1 MSRRKITPDT
11 SPGRAPTIAPNVASA
26 ATPAAGLG
34 TAPAIEMHGITRVF
48 EGSERA
54 VLDHLDLVVERGEF
68 LAIIGPSGSGKSTL
82 LNAIG
87 LLDTPT
93 SGTYSLF
100 GKNTEGLSDRERDEM
115 RRDHLGFIFQSS
127 NMLLDE
133 TSTTN
138 ASMGLRVQGVPYGE
152 RLQRTE
158 ETLEFLGLSDRA
170 SIRTRYLSGGEK
182 QRCAIARALATR
194 PPLILADEPTGNL
207 DSHNS
212 AKVIEILQRINATG
226 CTVLVITHDPEVA
239 AAARRVIRIEDGQ
252 LHEQSRADLVIRIE
266 DGQLHEQS
274 RADLAT
280 VPVAEVPVAE
290 AVPAT
295 TDTPAEATVGAPV
308 DAPAT
313 LAVGEKPATH
323 RRGSFLTDDS
333 IEAISALTSR
343 PLRTLL
349 LGLSFALGVG
359 GLISASGMSESASYQ
374 VNQRLLGSEQ
384 STLYISDRDNDQN
397 MLGTYRQGESAQNV
411 ADRIS
416 ALDYVKNTGFV
427 SSVAPADVR
436 ITRFSPYE
444 DEPKTAIGLS
454 STSKTRLEQIGAR
467 MNPETLRALEQMNST
482 LTQQNVADRERAEQL
497 SGAIVSVSA
506 ARALGIIPE
515 DKAADNATT
524 EPRPGELPAVEY
536 GIKLGGLPQVAP
548 GVSIWVEGQLMP
560 VIGLFDPGNSGYE
573 FRNTVIVS
581 PGTLQRTGRGQVTYI
596 AETERGY
603 GKAVAKAIPL
613 TLKPAEPSQINVETP
628 SDLQSLR
635 ASIASDLG
643 LYVGV
648 LSGILLVL
656 ASLSAATAMYLS
668 VQSRTAEIALRR
680 AIGSSKWLIARIFLM
695 EGVMLGVLGGS
706 IGACSGMI
714 ATIILSLVQGWQA
727 VLSPG
732 FVVLGVGVGAL
743 TGLVS
748 SAYPAWVASRKSPA
762 DAMRG

>member
-1 MSRRKITPDT
+1 MR
-11 SPGRAPTIAPNVASA
+11 
-26 ATPAAGLG
+26 
-34 TAPAIEMHGITRVF
+34 GITRIF
-48 EGSERA
+48 EGSDRP
-54 VLDHLDLVVERGEF
+54 VLDRLDLVVERGEF

-239 AAARRVIRIEDGQ
+239 AAARRVIRIEDGR
-252 LHEQSRADLVIRIE
+252 LHEQSRAD
-266 DGQLHEQS
+266 S
-274 RADLAT
+274 AT
-280 VPVAEVPVAE
+280 VPVAEAM
-290 AVPAT
+290 PAA
-295 TDTPAEATVGAPV
+295 TDTPAEAAV
-308 DAPAT
+308 DAPAG
-313 LAVGEKPATH
+313 LAPGEKPATH

-444 DEPKTAIGLS
+444 DEPKTAISLN

-524 EPRPGELPAVEY
+524 EPRPGEMPVVDY

-548 GVSIWVEGQLMP
+548 GVSIWVDGQLMP
-560 VIGLFDPGNSGYE
+560 VVGLFDPGNSGYE
-573 FRNTVIVS
+573 FRNSVIVS

-596 AETERGY
+596 TETERGY

-656 ASLSAATAMYLS
+656 ASLSAATSMYLS

-727 VLSPG
+727 ILSPG

>member
-11 SPGRAPTIAPNVASA
+11 SPGRAPTIAPNIASA

-252 LHEQSRADLVIRIE
+252 LHEQSRADL
-266 DGQLHEQS
+266 
-274 RADLAT
+274 AT
-280 VPVAEVPVAE
+280 VPVAEVPSTEVAPV
-290 AVPAT
+290 A
-295 TDTPAEATVGAPV
+295 TDTPAEATVGASAGL
-308 DAPAT
+308 AP
-313 LAVGEKPATH
+313 GEKPATH

-454 STSKTRLEQIGAR
+454 SASKTRLEQIGAR

-482 LTQQNVADRERAEQL
+482 LTLQNVADRERAEQL

-515 DKAADNATT
+515 DKAADNATA
-524 EPRPGELPAVEY
+524 EPRPGEMPVVDY

-548 GVSIWVEGQLMP
+548 GVSIWVDGQLMP

>member
-11 SPGRAPTIAPNVASA
+11 SPGRAPTVAPNVASA

-239 AAARRVIRIEDGQ
+239 AAARRVIRIEDG
-252 LHEQSRADLVIRIE
+252 R
-266 DGQLHEQS
+266 LHEQS

-280 VPVAEVPVAE
+280 VPVAEAVPVA
-290 AVPAT
+290 

-308 DAPAT
+308 DAT
-313 LAVGEKPATH
+313 TSLAPGEKPATH

-482 LTQQNVADRERAEQL
+482 LTHQNVADRERAEQL

-524 EPRPGELPAVEY
+524 EPRPGELPAVDY

-548 GVSIWVEGQLMP
+548 GVSIWVDGQLMP
-560 VIGLFDPGNSGYE
+560 VVGLFDPGNSGYE

>member
-1 MSRRKITPDT
+1 MSRRKRTPDA
-11 SPGRAPTIAPNVASA
+11 SPGRAPTVAPNVASA

-34 TAPAIEMHGITRVF
+34 TAPAIEMHGITRIF

-138 ASMGLRVQGVPYGE
+138 ASMGLRVQGVPYSE

-212 AKVIEILQRINATG
+212 AKVIEILHRINATG

-252 LHEQSRADLVIRIE
+252 LHEQSRADL
-266 DGQLHEQS
+266 
-274 RADLAT
+274 AT

-290 AVPAT
+290 AVPVA
-295 TDTPAEATVGAPV
+295 TDTPAKATVGAPAGL
-308 DAPAT
+308 AP
-313 LAVGEKPATH
+313 GEKPATH

-384 STLYISDRDNDQN
+384 STLYISDRDNDEN
-397 MLGTYRQGESAQNV
+397 VLGTYRQGESAQNV

-482 LTQQNVADRERAEQL
+482 LTQQNVADRERSEQL

-515 DKAADNATT
+515 DKVADNATT

-548 GVSIWVEGQLMP
+548 GVSIWVDGQLMP
-560 VIGLFDPGNSGYE
+560 VVGLFDPGNSGYE

-596 AETERGY
+596 TETERGY

>member
-1 MSRRKITPDT
+1 MSRRKRTPDA
-11 SPGRAPTIAPNVASA
+11 SPGRAPTVAPNVASA

-54 VLDHLDLVVERGEF
+54 VLDRLDLVVERGEF

-138 ASMGLRVQGVPYGE
+138 ASMGLRVQGVPYSE

-239 AAARRVIRIEDGQ
+239 AAARRVIRIEDGR
-252 LHEQSRADLVIRIE
+252 LHEQD
-266 DGQLHEQS
+266 

-280 VPVAEVPVAE
+280 VPVAEA
-290 AVPAT
+290 A
-295 TDTPAEATVGAPV
+295 TDTSAEATVDASASLAP
-308 DAPAT
+308 
-313 LAVGEKPATH
+313 GEKPATH

-482 LTQQNVADRERAEQL
+482 LTQQNVADRERSEQL

-548 GVSIWVEGQLMP
+548 GVSIWVDGQLMP
-560 VIGLFDPGNSGYE
+560 VVGLFDPGNSGYE

-596 AETERGY
+596 TETERDY

>member
-1 MSRRKITPDT
+1 MSRRKRTPDA
-11 SPGRAPTIAPNVASA
+11 SPGRAPTVAPNVASA
-26 ATPAAGLG
+26 ATPAAELG
-34 TAPAIEMHGITRVF
+34 TAPAIEMHGITRIF
-48 EGSERA
+48 EGSDRA

-93 SGTYSLF
+93 SGIYSLF

-170 SIRTRYLSGGEK
+170 TIRTRYLSGGEK

-239 AAARRVIRIEDGQ
+239 AAARRVIRIEDG
-252 LHEQSRADLVIRIE
+252 R
-266 DGQLHEQS
+266 LHEQS

-295 TDTPAEATVGAPV
+295 TDTPAEATVGAPAGL
-308 DAPAT
+308 AP
-313 LAVGEKPATH
+313 GERPAAH

-436 ITRFSPYE
+436 ITRFSPNE

-454 STSKTRLEQIGAR
+454 SASKTRLEQIGAR

-524 EPRPGELPAVEY
+524 EPRPGELPVVEY

-548 GVSIWVEGQLMP
+548 GVSIWVDGQLIP

-581 PGTLQRTGRGQVTYI
+581 PGKLQRTGRGQVTYI

-695 EGVMLGVLGGS
+695 EGVILGVLGGS

-714 ATIILSLVQGWQA
+714 ATIVLSLVQGWQA
-727 VLSPG
+727 ILSPG

-748 SAYPAWVASRKSPA
+748 SAYPAWVASRKNPA

>member
-11 SPGRAPTIAPNVASA
+11 SPGRAPTVAPNVASA

-54 VLDHLDLVVERGEF
+54 VLDNLDLVVERGEF

-239 AAARRVIRIEDGQ
+239 AAARRVIRIEDGR
-252 LHEQSRADLVIRIE
+252 LHEQSRAD
-266 DGQLHEQS
+266 S
-274 RADLAT
+274 AT
-280 VPVAEVPVAE
+280 VPVAE
-290 AVPAT
+290 AVPVA
-295 TDTPAEATVGAPV
+295 TDTPAETTVGAPV
-308 DAPAT
+308 DASAS
-313 LAVGEKPATH
+313 LAPGEKPATH

-482 LTQQNVADRERAEQL
+482 LTQQNVADRERSEQL

-548 GVSIWVEGQLMP
+548 GVSIWVDGQLMP
-560 VIGLFDPGNSGYE
+560 VVGLFDPGNSGYE
-573 FRNTVIVS
+573 FRNMVIVS

>member
-34 TAPAIEMHGITRVF
+34 TAPAIEMHGITRIF

-138 ASMGLRVQGVPYGE
+138 ASMGLRVQGVPYSE

-239 AAARRVIRIEDGQ
+239 AAARRVIRIEDG
-252 LHEQSRADLVIRIE
+252 R
-266 DGQLHEQS
+266 LHEQS

-280 VPVAEVPVAE
+280 VPVAE
-290 AVPAT
+290 AVPAA

-308 DAPAT
+308 DASAS
-313 LAVGEKPATH
+313 LAPGEKPATH

-482 LTQQNVADRERAEQL
+482 LTQQNVADRERSEQL

-548 GVSIWVEGQLMP
+548 GVSIWVDGQLMP
-560 VIGLFDPGNSGYE
+560 VVGLFDPGNSGYE

>member
-1 MSRRKITPDT
+1 MSRHHGIPE
-11 SPGRAPTIAPNVASA
+11 RAPDGMTAPQVRGE
-26 ATPAAGLG
+26 AAGLG
-34 TAPAIEMHGITRVF
+34 TAPNIAPNTDPNTAPAIEMRGITRIF
-48 EGSERA
+48 EGSDRP

-138 ASMGLRVQGVPYGE
+138 ASMGLRVQGVPYSE

-252 LHEQSRADLVIRIE
+252 LHEQS
-266 DGQLHEQS
+266 H
-274 RADLAT
+274 ADLAT
-280 VPVAEVPVAE
+280 VPVAEVPIA
-290 AVPAT
+290 
-295 TDTPAEATVGAPV
+295 TDTQAEATVGAPV
-308 DAPAT
+308 DASAS
-313 LAVGEKPATH
+313 LAPGEKPATH

-482 LTQQNVADRERAEQL
+482 LTQQNVADRERSEQL

-548 GVSIWVEGQLMP
+548 GVSIWVDGQLMP
-560 VIGLFDPGNSGYE
+560 VVGLFDPGNSGYE

>member
-138 ASMGLRVQGVPYGE
+138 ASMGLRVQGVPYSE

-252 LHEQSRADLVIRIE
+252 LHEQSRAD
-266 DGQLHEQS
+266 S
-274 RADLAT
+274 AT
-280 VPVAEVPVAE
+280 VPVAEVA
-290 AVPAT
+290 
-295 TDTPAEATVGAPV
+295 TDTPAEATVDASAGLAP
-308 DAPAT
+308 
-313 LAVGEKPATH
+313 GEKPATH

-482 LTQQNVADRERAEQL
+482 LTQQNVADRERSEQL

-524 EPRPGELPAVEY
+524 EPRPGEMPVVDY

-548 GVSIWVEGQLMP
+548 GVSIWVDGQLMP

-581 PGTLQRTGRGQVTYI
+581 PGTLQHTGRGQVTYI

>member
-11 SPGRAPTIAPNVASA
+11 SPGRAPTIAPNIASA

-138 ASMGLRVQGVPYGE
+138 ASMGLRVQGVPYSE

-239 AAARRVIRIEDGQ
+239 AAARRVIRIEDGR
-252 LHEQSRADLVIRIE
+252 LHEQSRAE
-266 DGQLHEQS
+266 
-274 RADLAT
+274 LAT
-280 VPVAEVPVAE
+280 VPVAEVPSTEVAPV
-290 AVPAT
+290 A
-295 TDTPAEATVGAPV
+295 TDTPAKATVGAPV
-308 DAPAT
+308 DAPVDAPAS
-313 LAVGEKPATH
+313 LAPGEKPTAH

-482 LTQQNVADRERAEQL
+482 LTQQNVADRERSEQL

-524 EPRPGELPAVEY
+524 EPRPGEMPVVDY

-548 GVSIWVEGQLMP
+548 GVSIWVDGQLMP

>member
-11 SPGRAPTIAPNVASA
+11 SPGRAPTVAPNVASA

-252 LHEQSRADLVIRIE
+252 LHEQSRADL
-266 DGQLHEQS
+266 
-274 RADLAT
+274 AT

-290 AVPAT
+290 AVPVA
-295 TDTPAEATVGAPV
+295 TDTPAEATVDASAGLAP
-308 DAPAT
+308 
-313 LAVGEKPATH
+313 GEKPATH

-524 EPRPGELPAVEY
+524 EPRPGEMPVVDY

-548 GVSIWVEGQLMP
+548 GVSIWVDGQLMP
-560 VIGLFDPGNSGYE
+560 VVGLFDPGNSGYE

>member
-1 MSRRKITPDT
+1 MSRHHGIPE
-11 SPGRAPTIAPNVASA
+11 RAPDDMTTPQGRGEAAGLDTVPNIAPN
-26 ATPAAGLG
+26 TDPN
-34 TAPAIEMHGITRVF
+34 TAPAIEMRGITRIF
-48 EGSERA
+48 EGSDRP
-54 VLDHLDLVVERGEF
+54 VLDRLDLVVERGEF

-239 AAARRVIRIEDGQ
+239 AAARRVIRIEDGR
-252 LHEQSRADLVIRIE
+252 LHEQSRAD
-266 DGQLHEQS
+266 S
-274 RADLAT
+274 AT
-280 VPVAEVPVAE
+280 VPVAEAM
-290 AVPAT
+290 PAA
-295 TDTPAEATVGAPV
+295 TDTPAEAAV
-308 DAPAT
+308 DAPAG
-313 LAVGEKPATH
+313 LAPGEKPATH

-444 DEPKTAIGLS
+444 DEPKTAISLS

-482 LTQQNVADRERAEQL
+482 LTQQNVADRERSEQL

-524 EPRPGELPAVEY
+524 EPRPGELPVVDY

-548 GVSIWVEGQLMP
+548 GVSIWVDGQLMP
-560 VIGLFDPGNSGYE
+560 VVGLFDPGNGGYE
-573 FRNTVIVS
+573 FRNSVIVS

>member
-11 SPGRAPTIAPNVASA
+11 SPGRAPTVAPNVASA

-34 TAPAIEMHGITRVF
+34 TAPAIEMHGITRIF

-138 ASMGLRVQGVPYGE
+138 ASMGLRVQGVPYSE

-252 LHEQSRADLVIRIE
+252 LHEQS
-266 DGQLHEQS
+266 H
-274 RADLAT
+274 ADLAT
-280 VPVAEVPVAE
+280 VPVAEVPIA
-290 AVPAT
+290 
-295 TDTPAEATVGAPV
+295 TDTPAEATVGAPAGL
-308 DAPAT
+308 AP
-313 LAVGEKPATH
+313 GEKPAMH

-444 DEPKTAIGLS
+444 DEPNTAIGLS

-482 LTQQNVADRERAEQL
+482 LTQQNVADRERSEQL

-506 ARALGIIPE
+506 ARALGILPE

-524 EPRPGELPAVEY
+524 EPRPGELPAVDY

-548 GVSIWVEGQLMP
+548 GVSIWVDGQLMP
-560 VIGLFDPGNSGYE
+560 VVGLFDPGNSGYE

>member
-1 MSRRKITPDT
+1 MSRRNRIPE
-11 SPGRAPTIAPNVASA
+11 RAPDAMTAPRIRGDAAEHDVALD
-26 ATPAAGLG
+26 TMPN

-54 VLDHLDLVVERGEF
+54 VLDRLDLVVERGEF

-100 GKNTEGLSDRERDEM
+100 GKNTEGLSDRERDEI

-133 TSTTN
+133 TSMTN
-138 ASMGLRVQGVPYGE
+138 ASMGLRVQGVPYSE

-239 AAARRVIRIEDGQ
+239 AAARRVIRIEDGR
-252 LHEQSRADLVIRIE
+252 LHEQSRAD
-266 DGQLHEQS
+266 S
-274 RADLAT
+274 AT
-280 VPVAEVPVAE
+280 VPVAEVVPVA
-290 AVPAT
+290 A
-295 TDTPAEATVGAPV
+295 DTPAEATVDAPV
-308 DAPAT
+308 SLAP
-313 LAVGEKPATH
+313 GEKPASH

-397 MLGTYRQGESAQNV
+397 VLGTYRQGESAQNV

-482 LTQQNVADRERAEQL
+482 LTRENVADRERAEQL

-524 EPRPGELPAVEY
+524 EPRPGELPTVEY

-548 GVSIWVEGQLMP
+548 GVSIWVDGQLMP

-581 PGTLQRTGRGQVTYI
+581 PGKLQRTGRGQVTYI

-706 IGACSGMI
+706 LGACSGMI
-714 ATIILSLVQGWQA
+714 ATIMLSLVQGWQA
-727 VLSPG
+727 ILSPG

>member
-11 SPGRAPTIAPNVASA
+11 SPGRAPTVAPNVASA

-54 VLDHLDLVVERGEF
+54 VLDRLDLVVERGEF

-138 ASMGLRVQGVPYGE
+138 ASMGLRVQGVPYSE

-158 ETLEFLGLSDRA
+158 ETLEFLGWSDRA

-239 AAARRVIRIEDGQ
+239 AAARRVIRIEDGR
-252 LHEQSRADLVIRIE
+252 LHEQSRAD
-266 DGQLHEQS
+266 S
-274 RADLAT
+274 AT
-280 VPVAEVPVAE
+280 VPVAQ
-290 AVPAT
+290 
-295 TDTPAEATVGAPV
+295 DSPV
-308 DAPAT
+308 DASAS
-313 LAVGEKPATH
+313 LAPGEKPATH

-482 LTQQNVADRERAEQL
+482 LTQQNVADRERSEQL

-506 ARALGIIPE
+506 ARALGILPE

-524 EPRPGELPAVEY
+524 EPRPGELPAVDY

-548 GVSIWVEGQLMP
+548 GVSIWVDGQLMP
-560 VIGLFDPGNSGYE
+560 VVGLFDPGNSGYE

>member
-1 MSRRKITPDT
+1 MSRRKRTPDA
-11 SPGRAPTIAPNVASA
+11 SPGRAPTVAPNVASA
-26 ATPAAGLG
+26 ATPAAELG
-34 TAPAIEMHGITRVF
+34 TAPAIEMHGITRIF
-48 EGSERA
+48 EGSDRA

-93 SGTYSLF
+93 SGIYSLF

-170 SIRTRYLSGGEK
+170 TIRTRYLSGGEK

-239 AAARRVIRIEDGQ
+239 AAARRVIRIEDG
-252 LHEQSRADLVIRIE
+252 R
-266 DGQLHEQS
+266 LHEQS

-295 TDTPAEATVGAPV
+295 TDTPAEATVGAPAGL
-308 DAPAT
+308 AP
-313 LAVGEKPATH
+313 GERPAAH

-436 ITRFSPYE
+436 ITRFSPNE

-454 STSKTRLEQIGAR
+454 SASKTRLEQIGAR

-524 EPRPGELPAVEY
+524 EPRPGELPVVEY

-548 GVSIWVEGQLMP
+548 GVSIWVDGQLIP

-581 PGTLQRTGRGQVTYI
+581 PGKLQRTGRGQVTYI

-695 EGVMLGVLGGS
+695 EGVILGVLGGS
-706 IGACSGMI
+706 IGACAGMI
-714 ATIILSLVQGWQA
+714 ATIVLSLVQGWQA
-727 VLSPG
+727 ILSPG

-748 SAYPAWVASRKSPA
+748 SAYPAWVASRKNPA

>member
-1 MSRRKITPDT
+1 MTAPH
-11 SPGRAPTIAPNVASA
+11 GRGE
-26 ATPAAGLG
+26 AAGLDATPG
-34 TAPAIEMHGITRVF
+34 TAPNAAPNTAPAIEMRGITRIF
-48 EGSERA
+48 EGSDRP

-239 AAARRVIRIEDGQ
+239 TAARRVIRIEDG
-252 LHEQSRADLVIRIE
+252 R
-266 DGQLHEQS
+266 LHEQS

-290 AVPAT
+290 AVPAA
-295 TDTPAEATVGAPV
+295 TDTPV
-308 DAPAT
+308 DAPAPVDAAAS
-313 LAVGEKPATH
+313 LAPGEKPAVH

-467 MNPETLRALEQMNST
+467 MNPETLRALEQMNAT
-482 LTQQNVADRERAEQL
+482 LTQENVADRERAEQL

-524 EPRPGELPAVEY
+524 EPRPGELPTVDY

-548 GVSIWVEGQLMP
+548 GVSIWVDGQLMP
-560 VIGLFDPGNSGYE
+560 VVGLFDPGNSGYE

>member
-1 MSRRKITPDT
+1 MSRRKRTPDA
-11 SPGRAPTIAPNVASA
+11 SPGRAPTVAPNVASA

-54 VLDHLDLVVERGEF
+54 VLDRLDLVVERGEF

-138 ASMGLRVQGVPYGE
+138 ASMGLRVQGVPYSE

-239 AAARRVIRIEDGQ
+239 AAARRVIRIEDG
-252 LHEQSRADLVIRIE
+252 R
-266 DGQLHEQS
+266 LHEQS

-280 VPVAEVPVAE
+280 VPVAEAVPVA
-290 AVPAT
+290 

-308 DAPAT
+308 DASAS
-313 LAVGEKPATH
+313 LAPGEKPATH

-506 ARALGIIPE
+506 ARALGILPE

-548 GVSIWVEGQLMP
+548 GVSIWVDGQLMP

>member
-1 MSRRKITPDT
+1 MSRRKITPE
-11 SPGRAPTIAPNVASA
+11 RAPDGMTAPHGRGEA
-26 ATPAAGLG
+26 AVLNAAPG

-48 EGSERA
+48 EGSDRP

-138 ASMGLRVQGVPYGE
+138 ASMGLRVQGVPYSE

-239 AAARRVIRIEDGQ
+239 AAARRVIRIEDGR
-252 LHEQSRADLVIRIE
+252 LHEQSRAE
-266 DGQLHEQS
+266 
-274 RADLAT
+274 T
-280 VPVAEVPVAE
+280 AEVVPVAE
-290 AVPAT
+290 AVPVVA
-295 TDTPAEATVGAPV
+295 DSPAN
-308 DAPAT
+308 APAS
-313 LAVGEKPATH
+313 LAPGEKPAAH

-397 MLGTYRQGESAQNV
+397 MLGTYRQGESAQNI

-454 STSKTRLEQIGAR
+454 SASKTRLEQIGAR

-482 LTQQNVADRERAEQL
+482 LTQQNVADRERTEQL

-524 EPRPGELPAVEY
+524 EPRPGEMPVVDY

-548 GVSIWVEGQLMP
+548 GVSIWVDGQLMP

>member
-1 MSRRKITPDT
+1 MSRRKRTPDA
-11 SPGRAPTIAPNVASA
+11 SPGRVPTVAPNVASA

-34 TAPAIEMHGITRVF
+34 TAPAIEMRGITRIF
-48 EGSERA
+48 EGSDRP
-54 VLDHLDLVVERGEF
+54 VLDRLDLVVERGEF

-138 ASMGLRVQGVPYGE
+138 ASMGLRVQGVPYSE

-239 AAARRVIRIEDGQ
+239 AAARRVIRIEDGR
-252 LHEQSRADLVIRIE
+252 LHEQSRADS
-266 DGQLHEQS
+266 D
-274 RADLAT
+274 T
-280 VPVAEVPVAE
+280 MPVAEV
-290 AVPAT
+290 VPAA
-295 TDTPAEATVGAPV
+295 TDTPV
-308 DAPAT
+308 DAPAPVDAAAS
-313 LAVGEKPATH
+313 LAPGEKPATH

-482 LTQQNVADRERAEQL
+482 LTQQNVADRERSEQL

-524 EPRPGELPAVEY
+524 EPRPGELPAVDY

-548 GVSIWVEGQLMP
+548 GVSIWVDGQLMP
-560 VIGLFDPGNSGYE
+560 VVGLFDPGNSGYE

>member
-1 MSRRKITPDT
+1 MSRRNRIPE
-11 SPGRAPTIAPNVASA
+11 RAPDAMTAPRIRGDAAEHDVALD
-26 ATPAAGLG
+26 TMPN
-34 TAPAIEMHGITRVF
+34 TAPAIEMRGITRIF
-48 EGSERA
+48 EGSERP

-100 GKNTEGLSDRERDEM
+100 GKNTEGLSDRERDEF

-133 TSTTN
+133 TSMTN
-138 ASMGLRVQGVPYGE
+138 ASMGLRVQGVPYSE

-212 AKVIEILQRINATG
+212 AKVIEILQCINATG

-239 AAARRVIRIEDGQ
+239 AAARRVIRIEDGR
-252 LHEQSRADLVIRIE
+252 LHEQSRAD
-266 DGQLHEQS
+266 S
-274 RADLAT
+274 AT
-280 VPVAEVPVAE
+280 VPVAEVVPVA
-290 AVPAT
+290 A
-295 TDTPAEATVGAPV
+295 DTPAEATVDAPV
-308 DAPAT
+308 SLAP
-313 LAVGEKPATH
+313 GEKPASH

-397 MLGTYRQGESAQNV
+397 VLGTYRQGESAQNV

-482 LTQQNVADRERAEQL
+482 LTRENVADRERAEQL

-524 EPRPGELPAVEY
+524 EPRPGELPTVEY

-548 GVSIWVEGQLMP
+548 GVSIWVDGQLMP

-581 PGTLQRTGRGQVTYI
+581 PGKLQRTGRGQVTYI

-714 ATIILSLVQGWQA
+714 ATIMLSLVQGWQA
-727 VLSPG
+727 ILSPG

>member
-138 ASMGLRVQGVPYGE
+138 ASMGLRVQGVPYSE

-252 LHEQSRADLVIRIE
+252 LHEQSRADL
-266 DGQLHEQS
+266 
-274 RADLAT
+274 AT
-280 VPVAEVPVAE
+280 VPVAE
-290 AVPAT
+290 AVPVA

-308 DAPAT
+308 DAT
-313 LAVGEKPATH
+313 TSLAPGEKPATH

-482 LTQQNVADRERAEQL
+482 LTQQNVADRERSEQL

-548 GVSIWVEGQLMP
+548 GVSIWVDGQLMP
-560 VIGLFDPGNSGYE
+560 VVGLFDPGNSGYE

-596 AETERGY
+596 TETERGY

>member
-1 MSRRKITPDT
+1 MSRRKRTPDA
-11 SPGRAPTIAPNVASA
+11 SPGRAPTVAPNVASA

-34 TAPAIEMHGITRVF
+34 TAPAIEMRGITRIF
-48 EGSERA
+48 EGSDRP

-138 ASMGLRVQGVPYGE
+138 ASMGLRVQGVPYSE

-239 AAARRVIRIEDGQ
+239 AAARRVIRIEDGR
-252 LHEQSRADLVIRIE
+252 LHEQSRAD
-266 DGQLHEQS
+266 S
-274 RADLAT
+274 AT
-280 VPVAEVPVAE
+280 VPAAEVVSA
-290 AVPAT
+290 A
-295 TDTPAEATVGAPV
+295 TDTPTEAPVGAPATF
-308 DAPAT
+308 AP
-313 LAVGEKPATH
+313 GEKPATH

-482 LTQQNVADRERAEQL
+482 LTHQNVADRERAEQL

-613 TLKPAEPSQINVETP
+613 ALKPAEPSQINVETP

>member
-48 EGSERA
+48 EGSERP
-54 VLDHLDLVVERGEF
+54 VLDRLDLVVERGEF

-239 AAARRVIRIEDGQ
+239 AAARRVIRIEDGR
-252 LHEQSRADLVIRIE
+252 LHEQSRAD
-266 DGQLHEQS
+266 S
-274 RADLAT
+274 AT
-280 VPVAEVPVAE
+280 VPVAEAPVAQDS
-290 AVPAT
+290 PA
-295 TDTPAEATVGAPV
+295 
-308 DAPAT
+308 DAPT
-313 LAVGEKPATH
+313 SLAPGEKPTAH

-384 STLYISDRDNDQN
+384 STLYISDRDTDQN

-482 LTQQNVADRERAEQL
+482 LTQQNVADRERSEQL

-548 GVSIWVEGQLMP
+548 GVSIWVDGQLMP
-560 VIGLFDPGNSGYE
+560 VVGLFDPGNSGYE

-596 AETERGY
+596 TETERGY

>member
-1 MSRRKITPDT
+1 MSRRKRTPDA
-11 SPGRAPTIAPNVASA
+11 SPGRAPTVAPNVASA

-54 VLDHLDLVVERGEF
+54 VLDRLDLVVERGEF

-138 ASMGLRVQGVPYGE
+138 ASMGLRVQGVPYSE

-239 AAARRVIRIEDGQ
+239 AAARRVIRIEDG
-252 LHEQSRADLVIRIE
+252 R
-266 DGQLHEQS
+266 LHEQS

-280 VPVAEVPVAE
+280 VPVAEVVPVAQ
-290 AVPAT
+290 
-295 TDTPAEATVGAPV
+295 DSPV
-308 DAPAT
+308 DASAS
-313 LAVGEKPATH
+313 LAPGEKPATH

-482 LTQQNVADRERAEQL
+482 LTQQNVADRERSEQL

-506 ARALGIIPE
+506 ARALGILPE

-548 GVSIWVEGQLMP
+548 GVSIWVDGQLMP
-560 VIGLFDPGNSGYE
+560 VVGLFDPGNSGYE

-596 AETERGY
+596 TETERGY

-680 AIGSSKWLIARIFLM
+680 AIGSSKWLVARIFLM

-727 VLSPG
+727 ILSPG

>member
-11 SPGRAPTIAPNVASA
+11 SPGRAPTVAPNVASA

-239 AAARRVIRIEDGQ
+239 AAARRVIRIEDG
-252 LHEQSRADLVIRIE
+252 R
-266 DGQLHEQS
+266 LHEQS

-280 VPVAEVPVAE
+280 VPVAEAVPVA
-290 AVPAT
+290 

-308 DAPAT
+308 DAT
-313 LAVGEKPATH
+313 TSLAPGEKPATH

-482 LTQQNVADRERAEQL
+482 LTQQNVADRERSEQL

-548 GVSIWVEGQLMP
+548 GVSIWVDGQLMP
-560 VIGLFDPGNSGYE
+560 VVGLFDPGNSGYE

-596 AETERGY
+596 TETERGY

>member
-1 MSRRKITPDT
+1 MSRHHGIPE
-11 SPGRAPTIAPNVASA
+11 RAPDGMTAPQVRGEAAGLDTVPNIAPN
-26 ATPAAGLG
+26 TDPN
-34 TAPAIEMHGITRVF
+34 TAPAIEMRGITRIF
-48 EGSERA
+48 EGSDRP
-54 VLDHLDLVVERGEF
+54 VLDRLDLVVERGEF

-239 AAARRVIRIEDGQ
+239 AAARRVIRIEDGR
-252 LHEQSRADLVIRIE
+252 LHEQSRAD
-266 DGQLHEQS
+266 S
-274 RADLAT
+274 AT
-280 VPVAEVPVAE
+280 VPLTEVVSA
-290 AVPAT
+290 A
-295 TDTPAEATVGAPV
+295 TDTPV
-308 DAPAT
+308 DAPAG
-313 LAVGEKPATH
+313 LAPGEKPATH

-416 ALDYVKNTGFV
+416 ALDYVKNTGFA

-482 LTQQNVADRERAEQL
+482 LTQENVADRERSEQL

-524 EPRPGELPAVEY
+524 EPRPGELPTVEY

-560 VIGLFDPGNSGYE
+560 VVGLFDPGNSGYE

-613 TLKPAEPSQINVETP
+613 ALKPAEPSQINVETP

>member
-1 MSRRKITPDT
+1 MSRHHGIPE
-11 SPGRAPTIAPNVASA
+11 RAPDGMTAPQVRGEAAGLDTVPNIAPNTDSN
-26 ATPAAGLG
+26 
-34 TAPAIEMHGITRVF
+34 TAPAIEMRGITRIF
-48 EGSERA
+48 EGSDRP
-54 VLDHLDLVVERGEF
+54 VLDRLDLVVERGEF

-138 ASMGLRVQGVPYGE
+138 ASMGLRVQGVPYSE

-239 AAARRVIRIEDGQ
+239 AAARRVIRIEDGR
-252 LHEQSRADLVIRIE
+252 LHEQSRAD
-266 DGQLHEQS
+266 S
-274 RADLAT
+274 AT
-280 VPVAEVPVAE
+280 VPVAEVVSAG
-290 AVPAT
+290 
-295 TDTPAEATVGAPV
+295 TDTPV
-308 DAPAT
+308 DAPAS
-313 LAVGEKPATH
+313 LAPGEKPATH

-482 LTQQNVADRERAEQL
+482 LTQQNVADRERSEQL

-506 ARALGIIPE
+506 ARALGILPE

-524 EPRPGELPAVEY
+524 EPRPGELPAVDY

>member
-1 MSRRKITPDT
+1 MSRHHGIPE
-11 SPGRAPTIAPNVASA
+11 RAPDGMTTPQGRGEVAGLDTVPN
-26 ATPAAGLG
+26 AGLG

-239 AAARRVIRIEDGQ
+239 AAARRVIRIEDGR
-252 LHEQSRADLVIRIE
+252 LHEQSRTD
-266 DGQLHEQS
+266 S
-274 RADLAT
+274 AT
-280 VPVAEVPVAE
+280 VPVAE
-290 AVPAT
+290 AVPAA
-295 TDTPAEATVGAPV
+295 TDTPTEAPVGAPAG
-308 DAPAT
+308 APAS
-313 LAVGEKPATH
+313 LAPGEKPATR

-482 LTQQNVADRERAEQL
+482 LTQENVADRERSEQL

-524 EPRPGELPAVEY
+524 EPRPGELPTVEY

-548 GVSIWVEGQLMP
+548 GVSIWVDGQLIP

-573 FRNTVIVS
+573 FRNSVIVS

-613 TLKPAEPSQINVETP
+613 ALKPAEPSQINVETP

-727 VLSPG
+727 ILSPG

>member
-1 MSRRKITPDT
+1 MR
-11 SPGRAPTIAPNVASA
+11 
-26 ATPAAGLG
+26 
-34 TAPAIEMHGITRVF
+34 GITRVF
-48 EGSERA
+48 EGSDRP

-138 ASMGLRVQGVPYGE
+138 ASMGLRVQGVPYSE

-239 AAARRVIRIEDGQ
+239 AAARRVIRIEDGR
-252 LHEQSRADLVIRIE
+252 LHEQSRADLV
-266 DGQLHEQS
+266 
-274 RADLAT
+274 T
-280 VPVAEVPVAE
+280 VPVAEPVSSVA
-290 AVPAT
+290 
-295 TDTPAEATVGAPV
+295 DTPAEATVGAPAN
-308 DAPAT
+308 APAT

-482 LTQQNVADRERAEQL
+482 LTQQNVADRERSEQL

-506 ARALGIIPE
+506 ARALGILPE

-524 EPRPGELPAVEY
+524 EPRPGELPAVDY

-548 GVSIWVEGQLMP
+548 GVSIWVDGQLMP
-560 VIGLFDPGNSGYE
+560 VVGLFDPGNSGYE

>member
-1 MSRRKITPDT
+1 MSRRKRTPDA
-11 SPGRAPTIAPNVASA
+11 SPGRAPTVAPNVASA

-54 VLDHLDLVVERGEF
+54 VLDRLDLVVERGEF

-138 ASMGLRVQGVPYGE
+138 ASMGLRVQGVPYSE

-239 AAARRVIRIEDGQ
+239 AAARRVIRIEDG
-252 LHEQSRADLVIRIE
+252 R
-266 DGQLHEQS
+266 LHEQS

-280 VPVAEVPVAE
+280 VPVAEVPIA
-290 AVPAT
+290 
-295 TDTPAEATVGAPV
+295 TDTPAEATVGAPAGL
-308 DAPAT
+308 AP
-313 LAVGEKPATH
+313 GEKPATH

-482 LTQQNVADRERAEQL
+482 LTQQNVADRERSEQL

-548 GVSIWVEGQLMP
+548 GVSIWVDGQLMP
-560 VIGLFDPGNSGYE
+560 VVGLFDPGNSGYE

-596 AETERGY
+596 TETERDY

>member
-1 MSRRKITPDT
+1 MSRRKRTPDA
-11 SPGRAPTIAPNVASA
+11 SPGRAPTVAPNVASA

-34 TAPAIEMHGITRVF
+34 TAPAIEMRGITRIF
-48 EGSERA
+48 EGSDRP
-54 VLDHLDLVVERGEF
+54 VLDRLDLVVERGEF

-239 AAARRVIRIEDGQ
+239 AAARRVIRIEDGR
-252 LHEQSRADLVIRIE
+252 LHEQSRAD
-266 DGQLHEQS
+266 S
-274 RADLAT
+274 AT
-280 VPVAEVPVAE
+280 VPAAEVVSA
-290 AVPAT
+290 A
-295 TDTPAEATVGAPV
+295 TDTPTEAPVGAPV
-308 DAPAT
+308 GAPAS
-313 LAVGEKPATH
+313 LAPGEKPATH

-524 EPRPGELPAVEY
+524 EPRPGELPTVDY

-548 GVSIWVEGQLMP
+548 GVSIWVDGQLMP
-560 VIGLFDPGNSGYE
+560 VVGLFDPGNSGYE
-573 FRNTVIVS
+573 FRNSVIVS

-596 AETERGY
+596 TETERGY

-613 TLKPAEPSQINVETP
+613 VLKPAEPSQINVETP

>member
-1 MSRRKITPDT
+1 MSRRKRTPDA
-11 SPGRAPTIAPNVASA
+11 SPGRAPTVAPNVASA

-54 VLDHLDLVVERGEF
+54 VLDRLDLVVERGEF

-138 ASMGLRVQGVPYGE
+138 ASMGLRVQGVPYSE

-239 AAARRVIRIEDGQ
+239 AAARRVIRIEDG
-252 LHEQSRADLVIRIE
+252 R
-266 DGQLHEQS
+266 LHEQS

-280 VPVAEVPVAE
+280 VPVAEVVPVAQ
-290 AVPAT
+290 
-295 TDTPAEATVGAPV
+295 DSPV
-308 DAPAT
+308 DASAS
-313 LAVGEKPATH
+313 LAPGEKPATH

-482 LTQQNVADRERAEQL
+482 LTQQNVADRERSEQL

-506 ARALGIIPE
+506 ARALGILPE

-524 EPRPGELPAVEY
+524 EPRPGELPAVDY

-548 GVSIWVEGQLMP
+548 GVSIWVDGQLMP
-560 VIGLFDPGNSGYE
+560 VVGLFDPGNSGYE

-581 PGTLQRTGRGQVTYI
+581 PGTLQHTGRGQVTYI

>member
-1 MSRRKITPDT
+1 MSRRKITPDK
-11 SPGRAPTIAPNVASA
+11 SPGRAPTPAPNVAPA
-26 ATPAAGLG
+26 ATPTAGIG
-34 TAPAIEMHGITRVF
+34 TAPAIEMRGITRVF
-48 EGSERA
+48 EGSDRP

-138 ASMGLRVQGVPYGE
+138 ASMGLRVQGVPYSE

-239 AAARRVIRIEDGQ
+239 AAARRVIRIEDGR
-252 LHEQSRADLVIRIE
+252 LHEQSRADLV
-266 DGQLHEQS
+266 
-274 RADLAT
+274 T
-280 VPVAEVPVAE
+280 VPVAEVPSTEVAPV
-290 AVPAT
+290 A
-295 TDTPAEATVGAPV
+295 TDTPAEATVGASAGL
-308 DAPAT
+308 AP
-313 LAVGEKPATH
+313 GEKPATH

-524 EPRPGELPAVEY
+524 EPRPGEMPVVDY

-548 GVSIWVEGQLMP
+548 GVSIWVDGQLMP
-560 VIGLFDPGNSGYE
+560 VVGLFDPGNSGYE

>member
-11 SPGRAPTIAPNVASA
+11 SPGRAPTVAPNVASA

-138 ASMGLRVQGVPYGE
+138 ASMGLRVQGVPYSE

-239 AAARRVIRIEDGQ
+239 AAARRVIRIEDGR
-252 LHEQSRADLVIRIE
+252 LHEQSRAD
-266 DGQLHEQS
+266 S
-274 RADLAT
+274 AT
-280 VPVAEVPVAE
+280 APVAE
-290 AVPAT
+290 AVPVAG
-295 TDTPAEATVGAPV
+295 DTPTEVPASAPV
-308 DAPAT
+308 DAPAS
-313 LAVGEKPATH
+313 LAPGEKPATH

-397 MLGTYRQGESAQNV
+397 MLGTYRQGESAQNI

-436 ITRFSPYE
+436 ITRFNPYE

-482 LTQQNVADRERAEQL
+482 LTQQNVADRERSEQL

-524 EPRPGELPAVEY
+524 EPRPGELPAVDY

-548 GVSIWVEGQLMP
+548 GVSIWVDGQLMP
-560 VIGLFDPGNSGYE
+560 VVGLFDPGNSGYE

>member
-1 MSRRKITPDT
+1 MSRRKITPDK
-11 SPGRAPTIAPNVASA
+11 SPGRAPTVAPNVAST
-26 ATPAAGLG
+26 ATPTAGIG
-34 TAPAIEMHGITRVF
+34 TAPAIEMRGITRVF
-48 EGSERA
+48 EGSDRP

-239 AAARRVIRIEDGQ
+239 AAARRVIRIEDG
-252 LHEQSRADLVIRIE
+252 R
-266 DGQLHEQS
+266 LHEQS

-280 VPVAEVPVAE
+280 VPVAEVPVAD
-290 AVPAT
+290 AVPVVA
-295 TDTPAEATVGAPV
+295 DSPAN
-308 DAPAT
+308 APAG
-313 LAVGEKPATH
+313 LAPGEKPATH

-384 STLYISDRDNDQN
+384 STLYISDRDNDEN
-397 MLGTYRQGESAQNV
+397 VLGTYRQGESAQNV

-454 STSKTRLEQIGAR
+454 SASKTRLEQIGAR

-482 LTQQNVADRERAEQL
+482 LTLQNVADRERAEQL

-515 DKAADNATT
+515 DKAADNATA
-524 EPRPGELPAVEY
+524 EPRPGEMPVVDY

-548 GVSIWVEGQLMP
+548 GVSIWVDGQLMP

-613 TLKPAEPSQINVETP
+613 TLRPAEPSQINVETP

>member
-1 MSRRKITPDT
+1 MSRRKITPE
-11 SPGRAPTIAPNVASA
+11 RAPDGVTAPRDRGEAAAPN
-26 ATPAAGLG
+26 

-48 EGSERA
+48 EGSERP

-239 AAARRVIRIEDGQ
+239 AAARRVIRIEDGR
-252 LHEQSRADLVIRIE
+252 LHEQSRAD
-266 DGQLHEQS
+266 S
-274 RADLAT
+274 AT
-280 VPVAEVPVAE
+280 VPVTGLVPD
-290 AVPAT
+290 VP
-295 TDTPAEATVGAPV
+295 DTPTEALPEAPADAPV
-308 DAPAT
+308 EAPAS
-313 LAVGEKPATH
+313 LAPGERPAAH

-384 STLYISDRDNDQN
+384 STLYISDRDSDENV
-397 MLGTYRQGESAQNV
+397 LGTYRQGESAQNV

-467 MNPETLRALEQMNST
+467 MNPETLRALEQMNVT
-482 LTQQNVADRERAEQL
+482 LTQEDVADRERAEQL

-506 ARALGIIPE
+506 ARALGVIPE
-515 DKAADNATT
+515 DKAADSATT
-524 EPRPGELPAVEY
+524 EPRPGEIPVVDY

-548 GVSIWVEGQLMP
+548 GVSIWVDGQLMP

-581 PGTLQRTGRGQVTYI
+581 PGKLQRTGRGQVTYI
-596 AETERGY
+596 TETERGY

-635 ASIASDLG
+635 ASVASDLG

-706 IGACSGMI
+706 IGACAGMI
-714 ATIILSLVQGWQA
+714 ATIVLSLVQGWQA
-727 VLSPG
+727 ILSPG

-748 SAYPAWVASRKSPA
+748 SAYPAWVASRKNPA

>member
-1 MSRRKITPDT
+1 MSRRNRI
-11 SPGRAPTIAPNVASA
+11 SERAPDGVT
-26 ATPAAGLG
+26 TPRIRGEAAGLDATLDTMSNTAPT

-48 EGSERA
+48 EGSERP

-100 GKNTEGLSDRERDEM
+100 GKNTEGLSGRERDEM

-239 AAARRVIRIEDGQ
+239 AAARRVIRIEDGR
-252 LHEQSRADLVIRIE
+252 LHEQSRTD
-266 DGQLHEQS
+266 S
-274 RADLAT
+274 AT
-280 VPVAEVPVAE
+280 VPVAE
-290 AVPAT
+290 AVPAA
-295 TDTPAEATVGAPV
+295 TDTPADAPV
-308 DAPAT
+308 SLAP
-313 LAVGEKPATH
+313 GERPATH

-384 STLYISDRDNDQN
+384 STLYISDRDSDENV
-397 MLGTYRQGESAQNV
+397 LGTYRQGESAQNV

-436 ITRFSPYE
+436 ITRFSPNE

-454 STSKTRLEQIGAR
+454 SASKTRLEQIGAR
-467 MNPETLRALEQMNST
+467 MNPETLRALEQMNAT
-482 LTQQNVADRERAEQL
+482 LTQENVADRERAEQL

-524 EPRPGELPAVEY
+524 EPRPGEMPVVDY

-548 GVSIWVEGQLMP
+548 GVSIWVDGQLIP

-581 PGTLQRTGRGQVTYI
+581 PGKLQRTGRGQVTYI

-695 EGVMLGVLGGS
+695 EGIILGVLGGS
-706 IGACSGMI
+706 IGACAGMI
-714 ATIILSLVQGWQA
+714 ATIVLSLVQGWQA
-727 VLSPG
+727 ILSPG
-732 FVVLGVGVGAL
+732 FVALGVGVGAL

-748 SAYPAWVASRKSPA
+748 SAYPAWVASRKNPA

>member
-1 MSRRKITPDT
+1 MSRRHRIPE
-11 SPGRAPTIAPNVASA
+11 RAPDGVTTPRIRGEAVGLDAVPNTVPNTAP
-26 ATPAAGLG
+26 T

-48 EGSERA
+48 EGSERP

-100 GKNTEGLSDRERDEM
+100 GKNTEGLSGRERDEM

-138 ASMGLRVQGVPYGE
+138 ASMGLRVQGVPYSE

-239 AAARRVIRIEDGQ
+239 AAARRVIRIEDGR
-252 LHEQSRADLVIRIE
+252 LHEQSRAD
-266 DGQLHEQS
+266 S
-274 RADLAT
+274 AT
-280 VPVAEVPVAE
+280 VPIAEV
-290 AVPAT
+290 VPAA
-295 TDTPAEATVGAPV
+295 TDTPVGAPASP
-308 DAPAT
+308 AP
-313 LAVGEKPATH
+313 GERPAAH

-482 LTQQNVADRERAEQL
+482 LTQENVADRERSEQL

-515 DKAADNATT
+515 DKAADSATT
-524 EPRPGELPAVEY
+524 EPRPGELPVVEY

-548 GVSIWVEGQLMP
+548 GVSIWVDGQLMP

-581 PGTLQRTGRGQVTYI
+581 PGKLQRTGRGQVTYI

-656 ASLSAATAMYLS
+656 ASLSAATSMYLS

-695 EGVMLGVLGGS
+695 EGVILGVLGGS
-706 IGACSGMI
+706 IGACAGMI
-714 ATIILSLVQGWQA
+714 ATIVLSLVQGWQA
-727 VLSPG
+727 ILSPG

-748 SAYPAWVASRKSPA
+748 SAYPAWVASRKNPA